1 MQATAATVQA
11 FCPATR
17 GAPRLAGRQASSLR
31 LVQQQQQQQRQMVV
45 LRALGG
51 EWLAAAAAAERRQ
64 PVADSAAA
72 LQPELTSA
80 ICTNYLQHQSLT
92 YQHPSIRTACEATAP
107 G

>member
-11 FCPATR
+11 FCPTTR
-17 GAPRLAGRQASSLR
+17 GAPRLAGRHTSSLR

-51 EWLAAAAAAERRQ
+51 EWLAAAAAAAERRQ

-72 LQPELTSA
+72 LQPELPSA
-80 ICTNYLQHQSLT
+80 ICTNNL
-92 YQHPSIRTACEATAP
+92 
-107 G
+107 